1 MLGAKERHVRPLSDV
16 GEIIEG
22 FPEEVA
28 SEVGSKRLEGLSNMK
43 HQRDWSV
50 CRENF
55 QTQGRF
61 QVKMMLVEKAGTD
74 AIIIPQ

>member
-1 MLGAKERHVRPLSDV
+1 MLGAKERYVRLLSDI
-16 GEIIEG
+16 GEVIEG

-28 SEVGSKRLEGLSNMK
+28 SEVGSERLEGLSNMK

-55 QTQGRF
+55 QTRGSF
-61 QVKMMLVEKAGTD
+61 QVKLMHVE
-74 AIIIPQ
+74 

>member
-1 MLGAKERHVRPLSDV
+1 MGAKERYVRLLSDI
-16 GEIIEG
+16 GEVIEG

-28 SEVGSKRLEGLSNMK
+28 SEVGSERLEGLSNMK

-55 QTQGRF
+55 QTRGSF
-61 QVKMMLVEKAGTD
+61 QVKLMLVEKAGTD
-74 AIIIPQ
+74 TIIIPQ